1 MSRTASFKATTAP
14 DGTYLMAQPWASR
27 DRPVARYSIIA
38 LASTGTAGH
47 RSTKIGEAHRC
58 EEHPRRFHL
67 LAIDGERLTDWRAGL
82 AMCGGDCTSL
92 TDGMRRLAEHDT
104 QQKERATP

>member
-1 MSRTASFKATTAP
+1 MSRMASFKATKAA
-14 DGTYLMAQPWASR
+14 DGTYLMAEPWLSR
-27 DRPVARYSIIA
+27 NQPVARYSIIA
-38 LASTGTAGH
+38 LASTGAYGQ

-82 AMCGGDCTSL
+82 AMCGGDCTNL
-92 TDGMRRLAEHDT
+92 TDGMRRLAEHDRK
-104 QQKERATP
+104 QRERASS